1 MGVEVR
7 TITGDEYE
15 AWTDAMMRGFLME
28 ARPGQAEASR
38 PHQDL
43 SRAWAAFDGTSIVG
57 TLRSFASEITVPGGA
72 IVPSAALTNVT
83 MRPTHR
89 RQGIMRR
96 MIEPDLAASRER
108 GEPVGML
115 IAAEYPIYS
124 RFGYGPSTDHATYTV
139 DARTARFTVDPPGA
153 LEIIDG
159 PTLRREA
166 PALYE
171 RFRRATP
178 GAIERNEH
186 WWDVNLQIVTVPGDK
201 PWKGFNALY
210 RNDQGESEGY
220 VRYHTDGE
228 WDARR
233 PDVTLTV
240 DELLS
245 VTPAAYARLWRYCC
259 EVDWVATVEAA
270 DRRVDELL
278 PWFVEDAR
286 HVVQKWRADFQW
298 LRVLDAA
305 TALGARR
312 YLTPGRVVVEVV
324 DPLGL
329 AGGRFAVDGGPDGAS
344 AAATDSSAGL
354 TVPVDALGA
363 AYLGGTTFRTLATA
377 GRIDVHDDGS
387 LAVADAMFR
396 GEVTPWCTTWF

>member
-7 TITGDEYE
+7 TITTDEHE

-28 ARPGQAEASR
+28 PRPGQAEASR

-43 SRAWAAFDGTSIVG
+43 SRAWAAFDGSSIVG

-96 MIEPDLAASRER
+96 MIEPDLTAARER

-139 DARTARFTVDPPGA
+139 DARTARFTVDPPGRM
-153 LEIIDG
+153 EIVDG
-159 PTLRREA
+159 PELRREA
-166 PALYE
+166 PPLYE
-171 RFRRATP
+171 RFRRSTP

-186 WWDVNLQIVTVPGDK
+186 WWDVNLQIVAVPGDK

-210 RNDQGESEGY
+210 RNERGEPEGY

-233 PDVTLTV
+233 PNVTLTV

-245 VTPAAYARLWRYCC
+245 VTPAAYVRLWRYCC
-259 EVDWVATVEAA
+259 EVDWVAHVEAG

-278 PWFVEDAR
+278 PWFVDDAR

-298 LRVLDAA
+298 LRVLDPAA
-305 TALGARR
+305 ALGARR
-312 YLTPGRVVVEVV
+312 YLTPGRVVLEVV

-344 AAATDSSAGL
+344 VSATDSSAEL

-363 AYLGGTTFRTLATA
+363 AYLGGTTLRTLARA
-377 GRIDVHDDGS
+377 GRIDVHDDGA

>member
-7 TITGDEYE
+7 TITADEHE

-28 ARPGQAEASR
+28 PRPGLAELHR
-38 PHQDL
+38 PNQDL
-43 SRAWAAFDGTSIVG
+43 SRAWAAFDGPSIVG
-57 TLRSFASEITVPGGA
+57 TLRSFASQVTVPGGA

-96 MIEPDLAASRER
+96 MIEPDLAAARER

-124 RFGYGPSTDHATYTV
+124 RFGYGPSADHASYTV
-139 DARTARFTVDPPGA
+139 DARTARFTVDAPGTV
-153 LEIIDG
+153 EIVDG

-171 RFRRATP
+171 RFRRTTP

-210 RNDQGESEGY
+210 RNERGEPEGY
-220 VRYHTDGE
+220 VRYHTDGQ

-233 PDVTLTV
+233 PNVTLTV

-245 VTPAAYARLWRYCC
+245 VTSAAYARLWRYCC
-259 EVDWVATVEAA
+259 EVDWVATVEAG
-270 DRRVDELL
+270 DRRADEVL

-286 HVVQKWRADFQW
+286 HVVQKWRADFLW
-298 LRVLDAA
+298 LRVLDPAV
-305 TALGARR
+305 ALGARR
-312 YLTPGRVVVEVV
+312 YLAPGRVVLEVV

-329 AGGRFAVDGGPDGAS
+329 AGGRFAVDGDPDGAS
-344 AAATDSSAGL
+344 ASATDASAGL

-377 GRIDVHDDGS
+377 GRIDVHEDGA

-396 GEVTPWCTTWF
+396 GEATPWCTTWF

>member
-7 TITGDEYE
+7 TITDDEHE
-15 AWTDAMMRGFLME
+15 AWTNAMMRGFLME
-28 ARPGQAEASR
+28 PRPGLAEVNR
-38 PHQDL
+38 PHHDL

-57 TLRSFASEITVPGGA
+57 TLRSFASELTVPGGA

-96 MIEPDLAASRER
+96 MIEPDLAAARER

-115 IAAEYPIYS
+115 IAAEYPIYP

-139 DARTARFTVDPPGA
+139 DARTVTFIADAPGTVE
-153 LEIIDG
+153 LVDG

-178 GAIERNEH
+178 GAIERNDH
-186 WWDVNLQIVTVPGDK
+186 WWDVTLKIVDVPGDK
-201 PWKGFNALY
+201 PWPGYNALY
-210 RNDQGESEGY
+210 RNERGEPEGY
-220 VRYHTDGE
+220 VRYRTDGE
-228 WDARR
+228 WDGRR
-233 PDVTLTV
+233 PNVTLTV
-240 DELLS
+240 NELLS
-245 VTPAAYARLWRYCC
+245 VTPAAYTRLWRYCC
-259 EVDWVATVEAA
+259 EVDWVATVKAD
-270 DRRVDELL
+270 DRRPDELL
-278 PWFVEDAR
+278 SWIVDDAR
-286 HVVQKWRADFQW
+286 HVVQQWRADFQW
-298 LRVLDAA
+298 LRVLDPVA
-305 TALGARR
+305 ALGARR
-312 YLTPGRVVVEVV
+312 YLTPGRVVLDVV

-329 AGGRFAVDGGPDGAS
+329 AAGRVAVDGGPDGAS
-344 AAATDSSAGL
+344 ASPTDETAGL

-363 AYLGGTTFRTLATA
+363 VYLGGATLRTLAA
-377 GRIDVHDDGS
+377 VGRIDVHDDGA
-387 LAVADAMFR
+387 LATADAMFR